1 MLNGLPPNNP
11 ILAWAVIVASVLV
24 AIVPAIYNRV
34 KENRHKPEATANTPP
49 VTSSE
54 INVAVTSLI
63 ANLQQANAVAETRAE
78 SADRRADEYA
88 QRNADLRVRLAKAE
102 ERIERLTAQ
111 VQLLTE
117 RLIQRGE
124 RGA

>member
-1 MLNGLPPNNP
+1 MLNGLPANNP
-11 ILAWAVIVASVLV
+11 ILAWAVIIASVLV
-24 AIVPAIYNRV
+24 AIVPAVYNRV
-34 KENRHKPEATANTPP
+34 KENRHKTEAVVSTSP

-63 ANLQQANAVAETRAE
+63 ANLQQANAVSETRAE
-78 SADRRADEYA
+78 AADRRADEYA